1 MTAVVVGGL
10 RMRKLRAVL
19 TALAV
24 VLGVAMISGTYV
36 LMDTTTHAFNSVYA
50 TAYSKA
56 DAVVVGKSP
65 ISGPSLSAPSVPAAL
80 VSRIHALAQV
90 QAAQGFVM
98 DTRAQLRNTHGGAI
112 SGTTV
117 VVGAP
122 GAHSPFYATQVVA
135 GQRPTGP
142 GEIAV
147 DEQTANNNHLRVGST
162 VGLVSLHPLEWLRVV
177 GIVRYGGVGSL
188 GPIRLVALDLPVAQ
202 QLFNKQ
208 GLYDQI
214 YVSSRPGVSSQQLVR
229 AIAPVLPATAQ
240 VRTRAEQVQSRTN
253 DINQSLAII
262 RYVLLAFGG
271 IALFVGSFVI
281 FNTLSVTVA
290 QRTREFATLRTLG
303 ASRRQV
309 LGSVV
314 VEGLVIG
321 VLASLIGL
329 VAGLGLA
336 KGLQSLFAATGTQL
350 PNAGIVFATRTVI
363 VSLAAGIIVT
373 LLASVVPA
381 VRATRVAPI
390 AAVREGA
397 ILPPGLL
404 ERAGK
409 PLLAAVGIAG
419 AVLLGIGLF
428 ASGLSTAARLLLL
441 AGGASLMFVGLT
453 FVSQWVI
460 APLAVVIGGPFV
472 RVAGATGELAR
483 ENTSRNPARTAI
495 TAGALTVGVA
505 VVAFIAVLGA
515 GLRATTN
522 DSIKQQLTADY
533 VIRTTNGTP
542 LPTAVGD
549 TLRSAT
555 GITATAFR
563 YGQIRAFG
571 KTQQINGIDPATV
584 AHFYN
589 FKWTAGSGPRDL
601 SQLDQSGAI
610 ISQQFANDHHLS
622 IGSLFRLQTQSGTR
636 LELTVRG
643 IQQLPVIGGLLGP
656 VAISTTLFDRS
667 FVEPGDVGVVVD
679 TAGGASPA
687 AQRSLTKLLGGFPDA
702 KVQTVAA
709 FIKTEQASITFLL
722 NLFYVLLALAIIV
735 SLFGIVNT
743 LVLSIVERTR
753 EIGALRAMG
762 MTRRQLKRMIRLES
776 QITALIG
783 AVIGIIVGV
792 VLAALTTAALS
803 TWNLTFT
810 VPVPTLVAMIV
821 IAFFAGRL
829 ASRFPARRAAHLD
842 PLQALQYE

>member
-1 MTAVVVGGL
+1 MTAVVIGGL

-36 LMDTTTHAFNSVYA
+36 LMDTTTHAFNSVFA

-56 DAVVVGKSP
+56 DAIVVGKSP
-65 ISGPSLSAPSVPAAL
+65 ISGPSVSAPPVPASVVARIRAL
-80 VSRIHALAQV
+80 PQV
-90 QAAQGFVM
+90 QDVQGFVR
-98 DTRAQLRNTHGGAI
+98 DARAQLRTAHAAI
-112 SGTTV
+112 SGVTEV
-117 VVGAP
+117 IGAP
-122 GAHSPFYATQVVA
+122 GANSAFYATQVVA
-135 GQRPTGP
+135 GRRPTGP

-147 DEQTANNNHLRVGST
+147 DEQTAKNNHLVVGST
-162 VGLVSLHPLEWLRVV
+162 AGLVSLHPLEWFRVV
-177 GIVRYGGVGSL
+177 GIVRYGGVSL
-188 GPIRLVALDLPVAQ
+188 GPIRLVALALPVAQ
-202 QLFNKQ
+202 RLFDKQ

-229 AIAPVLPATAQ
+229 TIAPLLPTTAR
-240 VRTRAEQVQSRTN
+240 VRTRAQEVQSTTN
-253 DINQSLAII
+253 DVNQALAIV

-303 ASRRQV
+303 ASRKQV

-321 VLASLIGL
+321 VLGSLAGL

-336 KGLQSLFAATGTQL
+336 KGLQSLFSASGTQL
-350 PNAGIVFATRTVI
+350 PNAGTVFATRTVI
-363 VSLAAGIIVT
+363 VSLAAGVIVT
-373 LLASVVPA
+373 LVASVVPA
-381 VRATRVAPI
+381 VRATRVPPI

-397 ILPPGLL
+397 VLPPGPLA
-404 ERAGK
+404 RAGR
-409 PLLAAVGIAG
+409 PLLIAVGGAG
-419 AVLLGIGLF
+419 AGLLGIGLF
-428 ASGLSTAARLLLL
+428 ASGLATGARLLLL
-441 AGGASLMFVGLT
+441 AGGATLLFVGLT
-453 FVSQWVI
+453 FVSRWVI
-460 APLAVVIGGPFV
+460 APLAVVIGRPFV
-472 RVAGATGELAR
+472 RFAGTPGELAR

-515 GLRATTN
+515 ELRTTIN
-522 DSIKQQLTADY
+522 SSIKQQLTADY
-533 VIRTTNGTP
+533 VIGTTNGTP
-542 LPTAVGD
+542 LPLAVGD
-549 TLRSAT
+549 SLRT
-555 GITATAFR
+555 TVGITATAVRF
-563 YGQIRAFG
+563 GQIRAFG
-571 KTQQINGIDPATV
+571 KTEQISGIDPATV

-589 FKWTAGSGPRDL
+589 FKWTAGSGTSDL
-601 SQLDQSGAI
+601 ATLDQSGAL
-610 ISQQFANDHHLS
+610 ISKQFADDHHLA
-622 IGSLFRLQTQSGTR
+622 IGRTLRFETQSGTK
-636 LELTVRG
+636 LDLTVRG
-643 IQQLPVIGGLLGP
+643 IQQLPAVSGLLRP
-656 VAISTTLFDRS
+656 VVISTTLFDQS
-667 FVEPGDVGVVVD
+667 FAQPGDDGVAVD
-679 TAGGASPA
+679 TAGGVSPA
-687 AQRSLTKLLGGFPDA
+687 AQRSLTKLLAGFPEA

-709 FIKTEQASITFLL
+709 YIKGQQASITSVL
-722 NLFYVLLALAIIV
+722 NDFYVLLALAIVV

-762 MTRRQLKRMIRLES
+762 MTRRQLKRMIRIES

-792 VLAALTTAALS
+792 ALAAVTTAALS
-803 TWNLTFT
+803 SWSLTFT
-810 VPVPTLVAMIV
+810 VPGSTLAAMIV

-829 ASRFPARRAAHLD
+829 ASRFPARRAAHLN